1 MTKLEKLQKQV
12 QLQREICAFKMQQAM
27 ALVLKQQDTMTADC
41 LVREARKLE
50 VPASEISR
58 LCGGIMKRY
67 RKEGFLIKLNTF
79 KLSERGS
86 SRPLPEYSIRRA
98 K

>member
-1 MTKLEKLQKQV
+1 MTKLEKLEKQV
-12 QLQREICAFKMQQAM
+12 QLQQKICEFKMQQAM
-27 ALVLKQQDTMTADC
+27 AIVLKHQDTMTADC

-50 VPASEISR
+50 IPAGEISR

-67 RKEGFLIKLNTF
+67 RKEGFLIQLNTF

-86 SRPLPEYSIRRA
+86 RRPLPEYSIRRA